1 MTTFNVTAS
10 VPWPPTKRSLIAILR
25 GIQPN
30 EVEAIGAGLIESGFE
45 MIEIPLNSPQP
56 FDSIERLVRRFGA
69 NCLIGAGT
77 VVTVDQCNAL
87 ADIGGR
93 LMVSPNVNADVLAT
107 AHKRGMVTMP
117 GVFTATE
124 AYLALGCGAS
134 ALKFFPAS
142 VLGPGGVGALR
153 TILPQDAVVGV
164 VGGVSDQH
172 FDAYGAV
179 GIRTFG
185 LGSSLYRPGMS
196 AQEVRE
202 TAVAAIAAYDLA
214 MNRHSV

>member
-1 MTTFNVTAS
+1 MTTFDSSAS
-10 VPWPPTKRSLIAILR
+10 IAWPHAKRSLIAILR
-25 GIQPN
+25 GIRPN
-30 EVEAIGAGLIESGFE
+30 EVEAIGEALIESGFE
-45 MIEIPLNSPQP
+45 IIEVPLNSPEP

-69 NCLIGAGT
+69 ECLIGAGT

-87 ADIGGR
+87 ADRGGR
-93 LMVSPNVNADVLAT
+93 LMVSPNVNAEVLAA
-107 AHKRGMVTMP
+107 AHARGIVTMP

-142 VLGPGGVGALR
+142 VLGPGGVSALR
-153 TILPQDAVVGV
+153 TILPPDAVVGV
-164 VGGVSDQH
+164 VGGVSDKD
-172 FDAYGAV
+172 FDGYSAV

-196 AQEVRE
+196 AQQVRE
-202 TAVAAIAAYDLA
+202 TASASIAAYDLA
-214 MNRHSV
+214 VSRHSA